1 MSDREKR
8 LLYFMI
14 VVVFLLAN
22 AGAVKLFFIPKL
34 KEARTQESEFQNK
47 YEEALVDLGEQ
58 DKRRDEVDWVL
69 KNEGQPKSAQKA
81 LTDLE
86 NLANREAQR
95 RGLTVKRR
103 KPMKAVDDGSLFYHR
118 ARVEIEVSGREHIL
132 YQWMD
137 RLNAPSELRTATM
150 IRLNPKR
157 DDDTLID
164 CLVVLEQWFV
174 PETPDA

>member
-8 LLYFMI
+8 LLFFMAI
-14 VVVFLLAN
+14 IVFLVVN
-22 AGAVKLFFIPKL
+22 AGAVKLFYLPKL
-34 KEARTQESEFQNK
+34 KAARAQETEFQSK
-47 YEEALVDLGEQ
+47 YEIAREDLEAQ
-58 DKRRDEVDWVL
+58 DKRSDEVAWVI
-69 KNEGQPKSAQKA
+69 KNEGEPRSAQKA

-86 NLANREAQR
+86 QLANREAQR

-103 KPMKAVDDGSLFYHR
+103 KPMKAVDDRSLFYHR
-118 ARVEIEVSGREHIL
+118 ARVEIEVSGRESVL

-137 RLNAPSELRTATM
+137 RLNAPSEFRSTTM

-164 CLVVLEQWFV
+164 CLIVLEQWFV